1 MIKTPEDGPT
11 IGILLCKTKNKVV
24 AEYALKDIA
33 KPMGISEYK
42 LGDAIPEKIKTALPS
57 VEELEEELGNVHPV

>member
-1 MIKTPEDGPT
+1 LIKTPEDGPT